1 MVLVDKD
8 ILQADATVIA
18 GVLILLTIS
27 SLTGRRYSHI
37 GTILTSEKLKLFL
50 AYVAVGIIIPFSIS
64 AMTVTLGDMELG
76 KDWMI
81 AGFLYLMI
89 GITVILIKSRRVFL
103 PEGSTNSD

>member
-1 MVLVDKD
+1 
-8 ILQADATVIA
+8 
-18 GVLILLTIS
+18 
-27 SLTGRRYSHI
+27 
-37 GTILTSEKLKLFL
+37 
-50 AYVAVGIIIPFSIS
+50 
-64 AMTVTLGDMELG
+64 MELG